1 MSDGEFYTQIYDKY
15 YKFIYR
21 EVRKLL
27 YSEVNDDIT
36 SCAQETLLK
45 VWEKIKILKKHK
57 NIAGWLIIT
66 AKNIVMNFNKQYQL
80 RESNESDLDIIE
92 YTADENDFTEKI
104 SGDSAA
110 EKILAHLSLDERK
123 LYDYKY
129 VARYSN
135 EEIGD
140 ILGINPNAAAS
151 RNKRLLKKLKEI
163 YESQK

>member
-1 MSDGEFYTQIYDKY
+1 MSDKEFFDEIYEKY

-36 SCAQETLLK
+36 SCTQETFIK
-45 VWEKIKILKKHK
+45 AWEKIKILKKHK
-57 NIAGWLIIT
+57 NVTGWLVIT

-80 RESNESDLDIIE
+80 RESNEPDPNIIE
-92 YTADENDFTEKI
+92 YIPGEEDITEKV
-104 SGDSAA
+104 SGDLMA

-129 VARYSN
+129 VLGYNN
-135 EEIGD
+135 EEIGE
-140 ILGINPNAAAS
+140 ILGINSNAVAS
-151 RNKRLLKKLKEI
+151 RNKRLVKKLKEI